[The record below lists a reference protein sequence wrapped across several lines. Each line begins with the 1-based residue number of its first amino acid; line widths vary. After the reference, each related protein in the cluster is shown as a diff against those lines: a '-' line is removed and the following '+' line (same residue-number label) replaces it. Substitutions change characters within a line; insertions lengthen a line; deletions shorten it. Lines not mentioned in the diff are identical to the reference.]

1 MGKSFR
7 IRNDAKDWF
16 SKIKK
21 PAKDT
26 PPINTDFDL
35 YYLCLMMGLASK
47 NKNTPNAS
55 HSTDFRDR
63 FVKQHEHQKNL
74 IIGLLIQAEL
84 SDNGLTLDDKSQA
97 KKILTKLVDP
107 NSITNLTDT
116 GMDKMNA
123 YASGGFD
130 YLQSKML
137 KPHYAEEFLISY
149 VKLLQDEMD
158 KNDSW

>member
-1 MGKSFR
+1 MAKSFR
-7 IRNDAKDWF
+7 IRHDTRDWF
-16 SKIKK
+16 SKLKK
-21 PAKDT
+21 QK

-47 NKNTPNAS
+47 NKNTPDPS

-63 FVKQHEHQKNL
+63 FVKQHEHQQNL

-84 SDNGLTLDDKSQA
+84 SDYGLTLDDKNQA
-97 KKILTKLVDP
+97 KKIVDKLIDP

-130 YLQSKML
+130 YLQSEML
-137 KPHYAEEFLISY
+137 KPHFAEEFLIRY
-149 VKLLQDEMD
+149 VRLLQEEMD

>member
-1 MGKSFR
+1 MR
-7 IRNDAKDWF
+7 HEAREWF

-21 PAKDT
+21 PTKDT

-47 NKNTPNAS
+47 NKSTPDPS
-55 HSTDFRDR
+55 HSADFVDR
-63 FVKQHEHQKNL
+63 FVKQHERQQNL

-84 SDNGLTLDDKSQA
+84 SDKSLTLDDKNQA
-97 KKILTKLVDP
+97 KKILKDLIDP
-107 NSITNLTDT
+107 TNRFTSLTDD

-130 YLQSKML
+130 YLQSKMP
-137 KPHYAEEFLISY
+137 KPYFAEDFLIRY
-149 VKLLQDEMD
+149 VEILKTEMD
-158 KNDSW
+158 NNHNW